1 ALYVPLESLHSQGDS
16 LTYVFLRDGS
26 KQEVQLGQSN
36 ANEAVVLLGLREGED
51 VYLSVPE
58 GKQDKPVKLLEQLNG
73 KRKKK
78 ESDSTTRTTAQ
89 NLN

>member
-1 ALYVPLESLHSQGDS
+1 SALYVPLESLHSQGDS

-73 KRKKK
+73 
-78 ESDSTTRTTAQ
+78 
-89 NLN
+89 